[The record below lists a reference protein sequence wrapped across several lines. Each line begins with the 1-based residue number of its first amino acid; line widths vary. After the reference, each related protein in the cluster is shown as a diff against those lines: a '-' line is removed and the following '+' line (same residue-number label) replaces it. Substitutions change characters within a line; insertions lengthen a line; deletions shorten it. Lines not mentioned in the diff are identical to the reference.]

1 MIQRWQRPAFRVGE
15 TLLYQRWGL
24 VVNLRHASG
33 GPLHQKKALPEAK
46 KSKVTG
52 NLWEPL
58 GTHWKKVKGQLK
70 DTRSILS
77 RHVSQFSYHV
87 AKARM
92 SIMEANKKLAEQE
105 QEGAD
110 QRLTY
115 DRDMETSETIRD
127 LPSQRELHRRRWSRK
142 LEFYFDSL
150 QETIFTATRAL
161 NDVTG
166 YSSIERLRK
175 SIEIMEN
182 NMEDCRETLRNL
194 KDKYAT
200 AIEERKQSQKQLNE
214 LLQRKST
221 WSPADLE
228 RFTQIYKDD
237 ALNQKREQALK
248 LEVSAKET
256 QQEKLSDDLYR
267 AILTRYHE
275 EQIWSDKIRRTSTW
289 GTFILMGVNIILFLV
304 FQLLLEPWKRRR
316 LTRSFEDKVKNALDD
331 YAARQDM
338 KLEQLRANIAQPAA
352 ISTILDEQIDRAQA
366 DDASTE
372 ELTATASSSEPAQEV
387 TAAYNLEDEISER
400 RSLVRRLRMWIQ
412 DLLYKFCPPA
422 ISHVHSKTIL
432 SNLELYVY
440 STLLILLGALSA
452 RFMP

>member
-1 MIQRWQRPAFRVGE
+1 M
-15 TLLYQRWGL
+15 
-24 VVNLRHASG
+24 VNLRHVSG
-33 GPLHQKKALPEAK
+33 GPLHQKKALTDAK
-46 KSKVTG
+46 ESKAIG

-58 GTHWKKVKGQLK
+58 GTQWNKIKRQLK

-77 RHVSQFSYHV
+77 RHASQFSYHV
-87 AKARM
+87 AKAKM
-92 SIMEANKKLAEQE
+92 SIMQANKKLAEQE

-115 DRDMETSETIRD
+115 DKDVETSETIRD
-127 LPSQRELHRRRWSRK
+127 LPSQRELYRRRWARK
-142 LEFYFDSL
+142 LEFYLDSL

-166 YSSIERLRK
+166 YSSIQRLRK

-182 NMEDCRETLRNL
+182 DMEECRDTLKNL

-200 AIEERKQSQKQLNE
+200 AIEERRQSQKELNE

-221 WSPADLE
+221 WSPTDLE

-237 ALNQKREQALK
+237 ALNQKKEQALK
-248 LEVSAKET
+248 LEVTAKEA

-316 LTRSFEDKVKNALDD
+316 LTRSFEDKVKKALDD
-331 YAARQDM
+331 YATQQNI
-338 KLEQLRANIAQPAA
+338 KLEQLSANIASPAA
-352 ISTILDEQIDRAQA
+352 ISPIIDDQAQEE
-366 DDASTE
+366 ASAE
-372 ELTATASSSEPAQEV
+372 KLATTVIPSEPTKTVSTVHSLQA
-387 TAAYNLEDEISER
+387 EIES
-400 RSLVRRLRMWIQ
+400 RSLIRKLRLWIQ
-412 DLLYKFCPPA
+412 DFLYRFCPPV
-422 ISHVHSKTIL
+422 ISHVHSETIL
-432 SNLELYVY
+432 SNLEVYVY

-452 RFMP
+452 RLMP